1 MQGVY
6 SNTNIKKL
14 IHDAFVNIELSTAG
28 KTPLAVFVNMLSVLI
43 TASFALIPTISE
55 VAILQ
60 FSNPSGEKIGAIFCP
75 I

>member
-6 SNTNIKKL
+6 NNTNIKKL
-14 IHDAFVNIELSTAG
+14 MQDAFVNIVLNKLG
-28 KTPLAVFVNMLSVLI
+28 NKLLVVFVNMLNVLI
-43 TASFALIPTISE
+43 TASIALIPTISE

-60 FSNPSGEKIGAIFCP
+60 FSNPNGEKIGAIFLP